1 MARRHRSE
9 IVICVVNGGDLLRF
23 VAYDIVFSSA
33 LYWGMKKCHLGELA
47 SFAGSMV
54 IPTAMRKT
62 FHLRKRGS

>member
-1 MARRHRSE
+1 MMHLPTQAAAQHVEQPVRHT
-9 IVICVVNGGDLLRF
+9 L
-23 VAYDIVFSSA
+23 
-33 LYWGMKKCHLGELA
+33 LGELA